1 MYSIPIILTVDDSH
15 LIRKIVAR
23 ALRSFKCRVIE
34 AEDGEIGL
42 KCIEEH
48 KPSLVILDQNMPNM
62 DGFEMLKHLR
72 TNPSIKATK
81 VIMLTAN
88 STPEFI
94 QTAVALGV
102 RDYIV
107 KPFDDNQFMT
117 KVLRQVQLSRA

>member
-1 MYSIPIILTVDDSH
+1 MYSVPTILTVDDSQ
-15 LIRKIVAR
+15 LIRKIVSR
-23 ALRSFKCRVIE
+23 ALRNFKCRVIE
-34 AEDGEIGL
+34 AEDGAIGL

-48 KPSLVILDQNMPNM
+48 KPELVILDHNMPNM
-62 DGFEMLKHLR
+62 DGFEMLKHVR
-72 TNPSIKATK
+72 TNPKIKATK

-88 STPEFI
+88 STPEFV

-107 KPFDDNQFMT
+107 KPFDDNKFMA